1 MMSTF
6 HSLVNIHI
14 ASAIVSI
21 VGFVWRWQL
30 ALRSSAVLQNKAVKI
45 LPHIIDTILL
55 VSGIWL
61 CVLIEEYPFVE
72 AWLTAKLVLLIVYI
86 GLGTV
91 AIKRAKNNRQ
101 RMLCGILAIIVFA
114 AIAVIA
120 YSSH

>member
-1 MMSTF
+1 MSTF

-30 ALRSSAVLQNKAVKI
+30 ALRSSSVLQNKAVKI

-55 VSGIWL
+55 GSGIWL
-61 CVLIEEYPFVE
+61 CVLIDEYPFVE
-72 AWLTAKLVLLIVYI
+72 SWLTAKLILLVVYI
-86 GLGTV
+86 GLGTI

-101 RMLCGILAIIVFA
+101 RLISGILAIVVFA